1 MGRPN
6 EPSVPRGKW
15 WAWMPETDV
24 ERRELSARAE
34 TDRQR
39 TRAAAI
45 VISFFISMLSW
56 SETRRTVRPC
66 DRSVGCRE
74 STGTWIGGF
83 NACKCSARS
92 VFRLLSH
99 RIRASRYR
107 RRSGPRVRHAFRLSS
122 ARDGGGA
129 PRATAAP
136 RADRGQTDYG

>member
-6 EPSVPRGKW
+6 EPSMPRSNLS
-15 WAWMPETDV
+15 AWLPETDV

-83 NACKCSARS
+83 KA
-92 VFRLLSH
+92 L
-99 RIRASRYR
+99 
-107 RRSGPRVRHAFRLSS
+107 RVLREERFSPDL
-122 ARDGGGA
+122 
-129 PRATAAP
+129 T
-136 RADRGQTDYG
+136 QE